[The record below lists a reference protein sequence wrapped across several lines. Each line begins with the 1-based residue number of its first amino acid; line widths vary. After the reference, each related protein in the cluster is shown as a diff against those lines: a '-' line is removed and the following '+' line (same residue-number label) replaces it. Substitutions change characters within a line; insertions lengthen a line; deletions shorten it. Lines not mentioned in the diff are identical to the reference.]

1 MRLDD
6 EDRAMLAGERGEG
19 TAIAAAVMVALGE
32 SQGAE
37 RFVPIRRA
45 HAICT
50 LDSLACDPTLE
61 HQGGLLFLEEL
72 IAGGARARDEV
83 TLTLQPPG
91 IDGGR
96 YRTGGVT

>member
-50 LDSLACDPTLE
+50 LDSLACDPALE

-72 IAGGARARDEV
+72 IAGKGLVAESALLPGALVLSYER
-83 TLTLQPPG
+83 
-91 IDGGR
+91 
-96 YRTGGVT
+96 